1 MPNQST
7 FLCRL
12 DAAHSNR
19 LQSRTCPVASPH
31 QEFRVG
37 IAGCQFYTREALEK
51 PEEGF
56 YDATAVQAL
65 PEKYRKRLC

>member
-1 MPNQST
+1 
-7 FLCRL
+7 
-12 DAAHSNR
+12 
-19 LQSRTCPVASPH
+19 
-31 QEFRVG
+31 VG